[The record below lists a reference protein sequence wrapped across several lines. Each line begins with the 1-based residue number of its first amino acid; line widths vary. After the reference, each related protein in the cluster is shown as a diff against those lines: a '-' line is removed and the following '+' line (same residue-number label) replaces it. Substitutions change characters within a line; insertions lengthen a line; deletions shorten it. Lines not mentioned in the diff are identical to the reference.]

1 MVFRQEEL
9 PEIFEKILEKILSI
23 IEENG
28 GTITTE
34 EFKTIF
40 YGSPKKT
47 LKLNDNDIINMMRWL
62 KNSEYIDITRG
73 NQYKESQLVLRS

>member
-73 NQYKESQLVLRS
+73 NQYKESELVLRS

>member
-62 KNSEYIDITRG
+62 KNSEYVDITRG
-73 NQYKESQLVLRS
+73 NQYKQSQLVLRS

>member
-62 KNSEYIDITRG
+62 KNSEYVDITRG